1 MTIIDDPAIY
11 MADFGV
17 TVVSGAISGLGIFD
31 MPSEMIID
39 NQIITTDYT
48 LTCAASEFGH
58 LLYGSQVSVNGVP
71 YTVRATQL
79 VHDGVFVQISLQR
92 DVDIQASVASTP
104 VNANSADL
112 QIDDLGIEQL
122 DPEIDGGSAAT
133 DYIDGNVFNGGA
145 A

>member
-1 MTIIDDPAIY
+1 MIVDDPAIY

-17 TVVSGAISGLGIFD
+17 TVVSGAISGVGIFD

-92 DVDIQASVASTP
+92 DVDVQTSVTST
-104 VNANSADL
+104 VMNSNGADAE
-112 QIDDLGIEQL
+112 IDDLGIEQL
-122 DPEIDGGSAAT
+122 NPVIDGGSAGT
-133 DYIDGNVFNGGA
+133 DYIDGNVLSGGGA
-145 A
+145 

>member
-1 MTIIDDPAIY
+1 MIVDDPAIY

-92 DVDIQASVASTP
+92 DIDIQTSVVSTP

>member
-1 MTIIDDPAIY
+1 VIVDDPAIY

-58 LLYGSQVSVNGVP
+58 LLYGSRVNVNGVP

-92 DVDIQASVASTP
+92 DVDIQTSVTST
-104 VNANSADL
+104 VMNGNGADAE
-112 QIDDLGIEQL
+112 IDDLGIEQL
-122 DPEIDGGSAAT
+122 NPVMDGGSALT
-133 DYIDGNVFNGGA
+133 DYIDGNILSGGGA
-145 A
+145 

>member
-1 MTIIDDPAIY
+1 MIVDDPAIY
-11 MADFGV
+11 TADFGV

-92 DVDIQASVASTP
+92 DVDIQTSVTST
-104 VNANSADL
+104 VMNSNGADAE
-112 QIDDLGIEQL
+112 IDDLGVEQL
-122 DPEIDGGSAAT
+122 NPVIDGGSART
-133 DYIDGNVFNGGA
+133 DYIDGNILSGGGA
-145 A
+145 

>member
-1 MTIIDDPAIY
+1 MIIDDPAIY
-11 MADFGV
+11 LSDFGV

-31 MPSEMIID
+31 LPSEMIID
-39 NQIITTDYT
+39 NQIISTDYS

-58 LLYGSQVSVNGVP
+58 LLYGSQVTVNGVP

-92 DVDIQASVASTP
+92 DLETPSSVTTASVDGNGAE
-104 VNANSADL
+104 VA
-112 QIDDLGIEQL
+112 IDDLGVVQL
-122 DPEIDGGSAAT
+122 DPDLDGGSASSE
-133 DYIDGNVFNGGA
+133 YIDGNVLDGGA

>member
-1 MTIIDDPAIY
+1 MIVDDPAIY

-92 DVDIQASVASTP
+92 DVDIQTSVTST
-104 VNANSADL
+104 VMNSNGADAE
-112 QIDDLGIEQL
+112 IDDLGIEQL
-122 DPEIDGGSAAT
+122 NPVIDGGSAGT
-133 DYIDGNVFNGGA
+133 DYIDGNILNGGGA
-145 A
+145 

>member
-1 MTIIDDPAIY
+1 MIVDDPAIY

-17 TVVSGAISGLGIFD
+17 TVVSGAISGVGIFD

-39 NQIITTDYT
+39 NQIITNDYT

-58 LLYGSQVSVNGVP
+58 LLYGSQVSVNGAS

-92 DVDIQASVASTP
+92 DVDVPTSVATTP
-104 VNANSADL
+104 VDGNSAEL
-112 QIDDLGIEQL
+112 EIDDLGIEQL
-122 DPEIDGGSAAT
+122 DPEVDGGSAGT
-133 DYIDGNVFNGGA
+133 DYIDGNVLDGGRA
-145 A
+145 

>member
-1 MTIIDDPAIY
+1 VIIDDPAIY
-11 MADFGV
+11 LSDFGV

-31 MPSEMIID
+31 LPSEMIID
-39 NQIITTDYT
+39 NQIISTDYS

-58 LLYGSQVSVNGVP
+58 LLYGSQVTVNGVP

-92 DVDIQASVASTP
+92 DLETPSSVTTASVDGNGAE
-104 VNANSADL
+104 VE
-112 QIDDLGIEQL
+112 IDDLGVVQL
-122 DPEIDGGSAAT
+122 DPDLDGGSASSE
-133 DYIDGNVFNGGA
+133 YIDGNVLDGGA

>member
-1 MTIIDDPAIY
+1 VIVDDPAIY

-92 DVDIQASVASTP
+92 DVDIEASVTST
-104 VNANSADL
+104 VMNSNGADAE
-112 QIDDLGIEQL
+112 IDDLGIEQL
-122 DPEIDGGSAAT
+122 NPVIDGGSAGT
-133 DYIDGNVFNGGA
+133 DYIDGNILNGGGA
-145 A
+145 

>member
-1 MTIIDDPAIY
+1 MIIDDPAIY
-11 MADFGV
+11 LSDFGV

-31 MPSEMIID
+31 LPSEMIID
-39 NQIITTDYT
+39 NQIISTDYS

-58 LLYGSQVSVNGVP
+58 LLYGSQVTVNGVP

-92 DVDIQASVASTP
+92 DLETPSSVTTASVDGNGAE
-104 VNANSADL
+104 VE
-112 QIDDLGIEQL
+112 IDDLGVVQL
-122 DPEIDGGSAAT
+122 DPDLDGGSASSE
-133 DYIDGNVFNGGA
+133 YIDGNVLDGGA

>member
-1 MTIIDDPAIY
+1 MIVDNPAIY

-92 DVDIQASVASTP
+92 DIDIQTSVVSTP

>member
-1 MTIIDDPAIY
+1 VIVDDPAIY

-58 LLYGSQVSVNGVP
+58 LLYGSKLTVNGAL
-71 YTVRATQL
+71 YSVRATQL

-92 DVDIQASVASTP
+92 DVDTPTSISSVSLDG
-104 VNANSADL
+104 NSANL
-112 QIDDLGIEQL
+112 QIDDLGVEQL
-122 DPEIDGGSAAT
+122 DPGIDGGLAGT
-133 DYIDGNVFNGGA
+133 DYIDGNVLDGGA

>member
-1 MTIIDDPAIY
+1 MIVDDPAIY

-17 TVVSGAISGLGIFD
+17 TVVSGAISGVGIFD

-58 LLYGSQVSVNGVP
+58 LIYGSQVSVNGAS

-92 DVDIQASVASTP
+92 DVDVPTSVATTP
-104 VNANSADL
+104 VDGNSAEL
-112 QIDDLGIEQL
+112 EIDDLGIEQL
-122 DPEIDGGSAAT
+122 DPEVDGGSAGT
-133 DYIDGNVFNGGA
+133 DYIDGNVLDGGRA
-145 A
+145 

>member
-1 MTIIDDPAIY
+1 MIVDDPAIY

-17 TVVSGAISGLGIFD
+17 TVVSGAISGVGIFD

-92 DVDIQASVASTP
+92 DVDTLTSVVNTP
-104 VNANSADL
+104 IDANSAEVT
-112 QIDDLGIEQL
+112 IDDLGIEQL
-122 DPEIDGGSAAT
+122 DPEVDGGSAST
-133 DYIDGNVFNGGA
+133 DYIDGNVLDGGGA
-145 A
+145 

>member
-1 MTIIDDPAIY
+1 VIVDDPAIY

-17 TVVSGAISGLGIFD
+17 TVVSGAISGVGIFD

-58 LLYGSQVSVNGVP
+58 LLYGSQVSVNGAA

-92 DVDIQASVASTP
+92 DLETPFSVATASVDGNGAE
-104 VNANSADL
+104 VE
-112 QIDDLGIEQL
+112 IDDLGVVQL
-122 DPEIDGGSAAT
+122 DPGLDGGTASSE
-133 DYIDGNVFNGGA
+133 YIDGNVLDGGA

>member
-1 MTIIDDPAIY
+1 

>member
-1 MTIIDDPAIY
+1 MIVDNPAIY

-92 DVDIQASVASTP
+92 DVDVQTSVTST
-104 VNANSADL
+104 VMNSNGADAE
-112 QIDDLGIEQL
+112 IDDLGIEQL
-122 DPEIDGGSAAT
+122 NPVIDGGSAGT
-133 DYIDGNVFNGGA
+133 DYIDGNILNGGGA
-145 A
+145 

>member
-1 MTIIDDPAIY
+1 VIVDDPAIY

-92 DVDIQASVASTP
+92 DVDVSTSVSTTP
-104 VNANSADL
+104 IDGNGVDAE
-112 QIDDLGIEQL
+112 IDDLGIEQL
-122 DPEIDGGSAAT
+122 DPVLDGGSATT
-133 DYIDGNVFNGGA
+133 DYIDGNVLDGGGA
-145 A
+145 

>member
-1 MTIIDDPAIY
+1 VIIDDPAIY
-11 MADFGV
+11 LPDFGV

-31 MPSEMIID
+31 LPSEMIID
-39 NQIITTDYT
+39 NQIISTDYS

-58 LLYGSQVSVNGVP
+58 LLYGSQVTVNGVP

-92 DVDIQASVASTP
+92 DLETPSSVTTASVDGNGAE
-104 VNANSADL
+104 VE
-112 QIDDLGIEQL
+112 IDDLGVVQL
-122 DPEIDGGSAAT
+122 DPDLDGGSASSE
-133 DYIDGNVFNGGA
+133 YIDGNVLDGGA

>member
-1 MTIIDDPAIY
+1 MIVDDPAIY

-92 DVDIQASVASTP
+92 DVDIEASVTST
-104 VNANSADL
+104 VMNSNGADAE
-112 QIDDLGIEQL
+112 IDDLGIEQL
-122 DPEIDGGSAAT
+122 NPVIDGGSAGT
-133 DYIDGNVFNGGA
+133 DYIDGNILNGGGA
-145 A
+145 

>member
-1 MTIIDDPAIY
+1 MIIDDPAIY
-11 MADFGV
+11 LSDFGV

-31 MPSEMIID
+31 LPSEIIID
-39 NQIITTDYT
+39 NQIISTDYS

-58 LLYGSQVSVNGVP
+58 LLYGSQVTVNGVP

-92 DVDIQASVASTP
+92 DLETPSSVTTASVDGNGAE
-104 VNANSADL
+104 VE
-112 QIDDLGIEQL
+112 IDDLGVVQL
-122 DPEIDGGSAAT
+122 DPDLDGGSASSE
-133 DYIDGNVFNGGA
+133 YIDGNVLDGGA

>member
-1 MTIIDDPAIY
+1 MIVDDPAIY
-11 MADFGV
+11 MADFGA

-71 YTVRATQL
+71 YTVRTTQL

-92 DVDIQASVASTP
+92 DVDVPTSISTTP
-104 VNANSADL
+104 IDGNGVDAE
-112 QIDDLGIEQL
+112 IDDLGIEQL
-122 DPEIDGGSAAT
+122 DPELDGGSATT
-133 DYIDGNVFNGGA
+133 DYIDGNVFDGGGA
-145 A
+145 

>member
-1 MTIIDDPAIY
+1 MIVDDPAIY

-17 TVVSGAISGLGIFD
+17 TVVSGAISGVGIFD

-92 DVDIQASVASTP
+92 DVDIQTSVASTP